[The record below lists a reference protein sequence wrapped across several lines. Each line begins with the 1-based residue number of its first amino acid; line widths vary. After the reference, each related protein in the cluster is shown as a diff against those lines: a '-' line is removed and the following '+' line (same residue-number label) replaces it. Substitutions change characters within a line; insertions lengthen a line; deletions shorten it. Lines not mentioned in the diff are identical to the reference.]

1 MLAPPAGSS
10 ARGWVSRSQRLG
22 SLVATRVFPRGP
34 SRGSPL
40 LTLRLL
46 EPPGEVVDAH
56 VFELEQVLQA
66 PHLHLQ
72 NLGSATQRSSPE
84 AGCRLS
90 TTLLA
95 PSPCAFPVRPH
106 LHGLLRGQ
114 QLLLPFSDLEDEAWV
129 AVRHLVIPRR
139 PERRQSASPG
149 VGSSLAEA

>member
-1 MLAPPAGSS
+1 M
-10 ARGWVSRSQRLG
+10 
-22 SLVATRVFPRGP
+22 ATGASPHGP
-34 SRGSPL
+34 SRRSPL

-72 NLGSATQRSSPE
+72 NLGSATQRSNPEVGCPLSP
-84 AGCRLS
+84 S
-90 TTLLA
+90 LLA
-95 PSPCAFPVRPH
+95 PSPRTFPALPH

-114 QLLLPFSDLEDEAWV
+114 QLLLLFSDLEDEAWV
-129 AVRHLVIPRR
+129 SRRHLVILWR
-139 PERRQSASPG
+139 PERRQPASPG

>member
-1 MLAPPAGSS
+1 M
-10 ARGWVSRSQRLG
+10 
-22 SLVATRVFPRGP
+22 ATGASPRGP
-34 SRGSPL
+34 SRRSPL

-72 NLGSATQRSSPE
+72 NLGSATQRSSPD
-84 AGCRLS
+84 AGLPQS
-90 TTLLA
+90 LLLLA
-95 PSPCAFPVRPH
+95 PGPRTLPARSH

-114 QLLLPFSDLEDEAWV
+114 QLLLPFCDLEDEAWI

-139 PERRQSASPG
+139 PERRQPAFPG